1 MYSQAYKIQLKEQR
15 VEKLVQKYRKY
26 SIICIKASLY
36 CVIITLFVIFYLDGL
51 MRAYLAKNTTF
62 SSKHE
67 KLNVMEIPTIVFCIQ
82 EGYKLSVMQ
91 KYNLKTIYEIHQ
103 LQNVNFSQVYD
114 ELTYQP
120 IVDYQVDVESSE
132 VNFKTDDIY
141 TFSHGKCQKF
151 QPTMEI
157 EAQMKVISINA
168 KYIGSKSDAPSSK

>member
-1 MYSQAYKIQLKEQR
+1 MTSIRSNVFQLCQACFG
-15 VEKLVQKYRKY
+15 
-26 SIICIKASLY
+26 ICQGSMIVA
-36 CVIITLFVIFYLDGL
+36 
-51 MRAYLAKNTTF
+51 TF
-62 SSKHE
+62 SALESFLLKMDNLMFHNLIWYIFQNQGHLILVE
-67 KLNVMEIPTIVFCIQ
+67 VNFAIVV
-82 EGYKLSVMQ
+82 K
-91 KYNLKTIYEIHQ
+91 KYPEIHQ
-103 LQNVNFSQVYD
+103 LKNVNFTQVYD

-157 EAQMKVISINA
+157 EAQMKVILINA